1 MKRKFAWSIP
11 CLIAVCIVI
20 VLVNPYFKN
29 DQLPLSNPNEK
40 DDVSED
46 GICPYAIRYD
56 GVTYYSYSGGE
67 PCLPESQLQLYQT
80 LGTIKTSVPITQMP
94 AQDFETNLNWQ
105 QGLTVYRVDRA
116 ILLLNHP
123 EQGAWYCVPKL
134 IRYNGAYYWASKTVI
149 LSQEDQPAEETM
161 VGSIQST
168 VPGNTCPVQDMES
181 NGSGDQGRKLYRIND
196 HILLRHD
203 AGVLYTCFYLYE

>member
-20 VLVNPYFKN
+20 VLVNTYFKN
-29 DQLPLSNPNEK
+29 DQLPLPNPNEK

-56 GVTYYSYSGGE
+56 GVTYYGYSGGE
-67 PCLPESQLQLYQT
+67 PCLPESQLQLYQA

-123 EQGAWYCVPKL
+123 EQGAWYYVPKL

-181 NGSGDQGRKLYRIND
+181 NGGDQGCKLYRIND

>member
-1 MKRKFAWSIP
+1 MKREFAWSIP
-11 CLIAVCIVI
+11 CLIGVCIVI
-20 VLVNPYFKN
+20 VLVNTYFKN
-29 DQLPLSNPNEK
+29 DQLPLPNPNEK

-46 GICPYAIRYD
+46 GICPYAIQYD
-56 GVTYYSYSGGE
+56 GVTYYSDSGGE
-67 PCLPESQLQLYQT
+67 PCLLESQLQLYQV

-94 AQDFETNLNWQ
+94 TQDFETNLNWQ
-105 QGLTVYRVDRA
+105 QGSTVYRVDRA
-116 ILLLNHP
+116 VLLLNHP
-123 EQGAWYCVPKL
+123 EQGAWYYVPKL
-134 IRYNGAYYWASKTVI
+134 IRYNGDYYWGAKTVV

-168 VPGNTCPVQDMES
+168 VQSNTCPVQDMES
-181 NGSGDQGRKLYRIND
+181 NGSGDRGHKLYRIND

>member
-11 CLIAVCIVI
+11 CLIGVCIVI
-20 VLVNPYFKN
+20 VLVNTYFKN
-29 DQLPLSNPNEK
+29 DQLPLPNPNEK

-46 GICPYAIRYD
+46 GICPYAIQYD
-56 GVTYYSYSGGE
+56 GVTYYSDSGGE
-67 PCLPESQLQLYQT
+67 PCLLESQLQLYQV

-94 AQDFETNLNWQ
+94 TQDFETNLNWQ
-105 QGLTVYRVDRA
+105 QGSTVYRVDRA
-116 ILLLNHP
+116 VLLLNHP
-123 EQGAWYCVPKL
+123 EQGAWYYVPKL
-134 IRYNGAYYWASKTVI
+134 IRYNGDYYWGAKTVV

-168 VPGNTCPVQDMES
+168 VQSNTCPVQDMES
-181 NGSGDQGRKLYRIND
+181 NGSGDRGHKLYRIND

>member
-1 MKRKFAWSIP
+1 
-11 CLIAVCIVI
+11 
-20 VLVNPYFKN
+20 
-29 DQLPLSNPNEK
+29 
-40 DDVSED
+40 
-46 GICPYAIRYD
+46 
-56 GVTYYSYSGGE
+56 
-67 PCLPESQLQLYQT
+67 
-80 LGTIKTSVPITQMP
+80 
-94 AQDFETNLNWQ
+94 
-105 QGLTVYRVDRA
+105 VDRA

-123 EQGAWYCVPKL
+123 EQGAWYYVPQL

-161 VGSIQST
+161 VGSIQSA
-168 VPGNTCPVQDMES
+168 VPGNTCPVQDLES